1 MKGSGTGSGLFYNA
15 LCCGTYRM
23 AGEMKKK
30 NLIAAMAMIILIV
43 ASIPLGIV
51 RSVQPIRSDAENEYY
66 YDDTGFAIYE
76 GIDARVA
83 ACNNLLKVAEK
94 YKADYPEL
102 RSYIDELEHATK
114 KADNSYN
121 LKDRAPA
128 NKQLDAPAQA
138 LANALKTVELSEADA
153 KYPDTLI
160 AEIQSQQD
168 KISRSSYNEKA
179 AEYNEVLR
187 NFPVSLLARLGV
199 LKDLPL
205 FV

>member
-1 MKGSGTGSGLFYNA
+1 
-15 LCCGTYRM
+15 
-23 AGEMKKK
+23 MKKK

-76 GIDARVA
+76 GLDARVA
-83 ACNNLLKVAEK
+83 ACNNLLKVADK
-94 YKADYPEL
+94 YKSENPEL
-102 RSYIDELEHATK
+102 DSYISELEHVTK
-114 KADNSYN
+114 KAENAYN
-121 LKDRAPA
+121 MKDRAPA
-128 NKQLDAPAQA
+128 DKLLNTPAEA
-138 LANALKTVELSEADA
+138 LANALKAVELSEADA

-160 AEIQSQQD
+160 AELKSQQD

-179 AEYNEVLR
+179 SGYNDVLR
-187 NFPVSLLARLGV
+187 GFPVSLLAKLGV
-199 LKDLPL
+199 LKELPL